1 MSSLALFPGPTQ
13 SWVVGGGGGGGAE
26 KRERVCGNH
35 CKRMGTNLTDKIK
48 HGALVF
54 QMSSLSFSSTFHQG
68 MLNLLHL
75 NLLDTIASQKCFSA
89 LL

>member
-13 SWVVGGGGGGGAE
+13 SWVVGGGGGAE

-54 QMSSLSFSSTFHQG
+54 QNEQLKFFIDFSSGYAQF
-68 MLNLLHL
+68 
-75 NLLDTIASQKCFSA
+75 ASLESPRHHC
-89 LL
+89 